1 MGRVR
6 ENFNLIVADIKE
18 NCKNFLSI
26 FGDDK
31 IDEEDLDIM
40 DSALAIE
47 LRNSLN
53 DIESGKCLEIDTP
66 KTSSISRVTKTNSR
80 TRIGKIHSDS
90 IDTEIEKVSNIQI
103 IKSENYDERG

>member
-6 ENFNLIVADIKE
+6 ENFNLIFTDLKE
-18 NCKNFLSI
+18 NFKNFLSI

-31 IDEEDLDIM
+31 IDEEDLDTM
-40 DSALAIE
+40 NSALAIE
-47 LRNSLN
+47 LKNSLS
-53 DIESGKCLEIDTP
+53 DIESEKFLDADTP
-66 KTSSISRVTKTNSR
+66 KTSNISRVTKTNSR

-90 IDTEIEKVSNIQI
+90 IDTIIEKDSNIQI